1 MSATILVL
9 EDDDNLRAEVGET
22 LEDADHQVILCA
34 SPTEAIAA
42 AKKQPFDLFLTDVRM
57 AGEIDGVGA
66 LAVIKQ
72 IQPKSVASS

>member
-34 SPTEAIAA
+34 SPTEALAA
-42 AKKQPFDLFLTDVRM
+42 AKKQLFLTDVRM